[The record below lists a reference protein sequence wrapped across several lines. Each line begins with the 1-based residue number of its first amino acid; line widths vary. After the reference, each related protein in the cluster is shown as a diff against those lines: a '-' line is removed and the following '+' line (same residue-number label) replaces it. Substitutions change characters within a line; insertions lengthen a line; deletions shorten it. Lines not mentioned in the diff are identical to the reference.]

1 MAILEI
7 VFPIFAIAFIG
18 YLVTYAGLFNARD
31 IRGIS
36 RFVFDI
42 AIPIMLFNSMA
53 RIDLPDTLN
62 WGFLLSYY
70 LVAVFMFFLG
80 MAISSRWF
88 QHSIQEQSVF
98 GLGSSYSNTVL
109 VGLPIITTGLG
120 EQALLPMFMLISIHS
135 ALLFFLVTLMA
146 ERNGGAGPDRT
157 IPVIAGQSLK
167 KMVSNPIIIG
177 LATGLLFNLLAISIP
192 TPIAKTIELIS
203 GAALPSALFV
213 LGASLSAYKLA
224 GHFRAAWTLTGLKL
238 LLMPALV
245 ALLAFVV
252 FDLQP
257 LWAAVA
263 VMNAGMPLGIN
274 VYMFAQK
281 YEAGIETISTAIL
294 LSTSLSVVTISL
306 MLFIF
311 V

>member
-1 MAILEI
+1 MAIFEI
-7 VFPIFAIAFIG
+7 VFPIFAIALVGFI
-18 YLVTYAGLFNARD
+18 VTYAGLFSARD

-42 AIPIMLFNSMA
+42 AIPVMLFNSMA

-70 LVAVFMFFLG
+70 LVAVSMFFLG
-80 MAISSRWF
+80 MVISNRFF

-98 GLGSSYSNTVL
+98 GLGSAYSNTVL

-120 EQALLPMFMLISIHS
+120 ERALLPMFMLISIHS
-135 ALLFFLVTLMA
+135 AVLFFLVSLMA
-146 ERNGGAGPDRT
+146 ERNGGEGHART
-157 IPVIAGQSLK
+157 VPVIAGQAIK
-167 KMVSNPIIIG
+167 KMFTNPIIIG
-177 LATGLLFNLLAISIP
+177 LALGLLFNLLAIPIP

-224 GHFRAAWTLTGLKL
+224 GHFREAWTLSALKL

-245 ALLAFVV
+245 AVLAFVV
-252 FDLQP
+252 FDLDP

-263 VMNAGMPLGIN
+263 VMTAGMPVGIN
-274 VYMFAQK
+274 VYMFSQK

-294 LSTSLSVVTISL
+294 LSTSISVVTISL
-306 MLFIF
+306 LLIIFI
-311 V
+311 